1 MRALA
6 LVLAFAAAAAA
17 SAAEVKIVRVYTG
30 WRDAASFKRISEYFS
45 GRENTGGEIVVRSQP
60 EERGGYY
67 FLVRTANAGAARTVR
82 FVLHVVTPEATQPRL
97 FRLNST
103 LPAGQA
109 VHQLGLTGTDWPD
122 REVDAMAWKLEIID
136 DAGSAVFA
144 EAKSYL
150 WEKPAGK

>member
-1 MRALA
+1 MRILALA
-6 LVLAFAAAAAA
+6 LAFAAAAAT

-30 WRDAASFKRISEYFS
+30 WREAASFKRISEYFS
-45 GRENTGGEIVVRSQP
+45 GRENTGGEIVVRSRP

-67 FLVRTANAGAARTVR
+67 FLVRTANAGAARPVR
-82 FVLHVVTPEATQPRL
+82 FLLHVVTPDATQPRL
-97 FRLNST
+97 FRFSST

-122 REVDAMAWKLEIID
+122 RTVDAMAWKLEIA
-136 DAGSAVFA
+136 DAAGTELLA